1 MAPWQLVVRIHPH
14 AEGPCRRPSRGGE
27 LEMAVA
33 RFGGAGRNRH
43 GRVAG
48 RAAVSAGYL
57 DNALCLFKPFEMLAA
72 SESNWRV
79 PDTESSWNRSAGTRG
94 VAGVDDR
101 SLQSR
106 TPLRS
111 TC

>member
-1 MAPWQLVVRIHPH
+1 
-14 AEGPCRRPSRGGE
+14 
-27 LEMAVA
+27 MAVA

-79 PDTESSWNRSAGTRG
+79 PDLLSPSWNRSAETRG

-101 SLQSR
+101 TLQSR
-106 TPLRS
+106 TPLS
-111 TC
+111 SSC